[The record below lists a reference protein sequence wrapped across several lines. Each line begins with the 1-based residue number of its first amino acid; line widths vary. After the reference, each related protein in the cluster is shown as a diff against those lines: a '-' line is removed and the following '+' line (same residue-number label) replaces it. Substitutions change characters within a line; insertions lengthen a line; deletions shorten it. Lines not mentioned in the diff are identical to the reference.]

1 MPSLTGW
8 GRAAAAA
15 LLFLLAAC
23 ASAASLDVNPVRID
37 LAPAARSAELKL
49 TNTSNEALSVQV
61 DVRAWSQDFDG
72 AEQLADTRAL
82 LAVPP
87 IVTIPAGERQIVRIG
102 QLGAPAENV
111 EKSFRVLVTE
121 LAGAR
126 AANGGTALNMRLRLS
141 IPVFVAPVARP
152 VAPDIEVEDVA
163 STEDG
168 TRFTLHNT
176 GNAHA
181 KIERIDVRNGGEW
194 AALPLETVSSRE
206 ARAAGAARDRNPDQ
220 GRRRRRMGA
229 CGVGAAV
236 ARAARRDSIDG
247 FRDLRSSQ
255 QGCSQRF
262 SRAPA
267 RPKSSMRRRR
277 EPRPAARHCSSCRR

>member
-1 MPSLTGW
+1 MHSVTGW

-15 LLFLLAAC
+15 LLLSLAAS

-49 TNTSNEALSVQV
+49 TNMSNEALSVQV
-61 DVRAWSQDFDG
+61 DVREWSQDFDG

-87 IVTIPAGERQIVRIG
+87 IVTIPPGERQVVRIG
-102 QLGAPAENV
+102 RLDAPTVDV

-126 AANGGTALNMRLRLS
+126 ATSGGPGLNMRLRLS
-141 IPVFVAPVARP
+141 IPVFVAPVGRSA
-152 VAPDIEVEDVA
+152 AADIAVENVA

-168 TRFTLHNT
+168 TRVTLHNT

-181 KIERIDVRNGGEW
+181 KIERIDVRHDGEW
-194 AALPLETVSSRE
+194 STLPLETLPLRYLLPD
-206 ARAAGAARDRNPDQ
+206 ARARIALPEQHVTAIRIKAEDG
-220 GRRRRRMGA
+220 GEWEH
-229 CGVGAAV
+229 AV
-236 ARAARRDSIDG
+236 SA
-247 FRDLRSSQ
+247 L
-255 QGCSQRF
+255 
-262 SRAPA
+262 P
-267 RPKSSMRRRR
+267 
-277 EPRPAARHCSSCRR
+277 

>member
-1 MPSLTGW
+1 LVSAG
-8 GRAAAAA
+8 
-15 LLFLLAAC
+15 

-49 TNTSNEALSVQV
+49 TNMSNEALSVQV
-61 DVRAWSQDFDG
+61 DVREWSQDFDG

-102 QLGAPAENV
+102 QLGAPAEDV

-126 AANGGTALNMRLRLS
+126 AANGGPALNMRLRLS
-141 IPVFVAPVARP
+141 IPVFVAPIARP
-152 VAPDIEVEDVA
+152 AAADIEVEDVA

-181 KIERIDVRNGGEW
+181 KIERIDVRNDGEW
-194 AALPLETVSSRE
+194 SALPLETVSSLRYLLPD
-206 ARAAGAARDRNPDQ
+206 ARARLALPEQHVTAIRIKAEDG
-220 GRRRRRMGA
+220 GEWEH
-229 CGVGAAV
+229 AV
-236 ARAARRDSIDG
+236 SA
-247 FRDLRSSQ
+247 L
-255 QGCSQRF
+255 
-262 SRAPA
+262 P
-267 RPKSSMRRRR
+267 
-277 EPRPAARHCSSCRR
+277 

>member
-15 LLFLLAAC
+15 LLLSLAAG

-49 TNTSNEALSVQV
+49 TNMSSEAVSVQV
-61 DVRAWSQDFDG
+61 DIREWSQDFDG

-194 AALPLETVSSRE
+194 AALPLETVSSLRYLLPD
-206 ARAAGAARDRNPDQ
+206 ARARLALPEQHVTAIRIKAEDG
-220 GRRRRRMGA
+220 GEWEH
-229 CGVGAAV
+229 AV
-236 ARAARRDSIDG
+236 SA
-247 FRDLRSSQ
+247 L
-255 QGCSQRF
+255 
-262 SRAPA
+262 P
-267 RPKSSMRRRR
+267 
-277 EPRPAARHCSSCRR
+277 

>member
-1 MPSLTGW
+1 MHSVTGW

-15 LLFLLAAC
+15 LLLFLATS

-49 TNTSNEALSVQV
+49 TNMSNEALSIQV
-61 DVRAWSQDFDG
+61 DVREWSQLDG

-87 IVTIPAGERQIVRIG
+87 IVTIPPGERQVVRIG
-102 QLGAPAENV
+102 HLGSPSEDV

-126 AANGGTALNMRLRLS
+126 TTNGGPGLNMRLRLS
-141 IPVFVAPVARP
+141 IPVFVAPVGRP
-152 VAPDIEVEDVA
+152 AAADIAIENVA

-168 TRFTLHNT
+168 TRVTLHNT

-181 KIERIDVRNGGEW
+181 KIERIDVRNDGEW
-194 AALPLETVSSRE
+194 SALPLETLSSLRYLLPDGRARIALPEQHVTAIRIKAEDGGEWEHAVS
-206 ARAAGAARDRNPDQ
+206 ALP
-220 GRRRRRMGA
+220 
-229 CGVGAAV
+229 
-236 ARAARRDSIDG
+236 
-247 FRDLRSSQ
+247 
-255 QGCSQRF
+255 
-262 SRAPA
+262 
-267 RPKSSMRRRR
+267 
-277 EPRPAARHCSSCRR
+277 